1 MRYTGTY
8 SNRQQAQRQE
18 AIKRLMRA
26 ITSITN
32 EYTMER
38 LVKIAIQMGHIDSG
52 KASRAETLRDII
64 SVWTMYHD
72 DLDELED
79 MEKWVC
85 YMATRKA
92 RQAERAEQ
100 QAKRAREFADKA
112 ERYAQAAAR
121 AAQTA

>member
-8 SNRQQAQRQE
+8 SKRQQAQRQE
-18 AIKRLMRA
+18 AIKHLMRA

-52 KASRAETLRDII
+52 KASKAETLRDII

-85 YMATRKA
+85 YIATRKA
-92 RQAERAEQ
+92 RRARRAKE
-100 QAKRAREFADKA
+100 QAKRAREF
-112 ERYAQAAAR
+112 AQAAAR

>member
-8 SNRQQAQRQE
+8 SNRQQAQRQA
-18 AIKRLMRA
+18 AIKHLMRA
-26 ITSITN
+26 ITSITSACS
-32 EYTMER
+32 MER
-38 LVKIAIQMGHIDSG
+38 LVKIAIQMGHKDSG
-52 KASRAETLRDII
+52 NASRAETLRDII

-72 DLDELED
+72 DLEELED
-79 MEKWVC
+79 MQKMVC
-85 YMATRKA
+85 LIATRKA